1 MESPEQLGRMAVR
14 LKLENRQHYKDN
26 SMKIAQEES
35 MAKDKRL
42 SYEEQI
48 LTDLYKH
55 LLGVLSQHRNLPSV
69 CTDESFVGI
78 ILLFSAISDLILAR
92 WTIAQFS
99 EIPEE
104 KDPLLVEK
112 LLQIFSL
119 PDEAPKKE

>member
-1 MESPEQLGRMAVR
+1 
-14 LKLENRQHYKDN
+14 
-26 SMKIAQEES
+26 

-55 LLGVLSQHRNLPSV
+55 LLDVLSQHGNLPSV
-69 CTDESFVGI
+69 FTYEGFVNL
-78 ILLFSAISDLILAR
+78 ILFFSAISDFILAR

-104 KDPLLVEK
+104 KDPLRVEELV
-112 LLQIFSL
+112 QIFL
-119 PDEAPKKE
+119 PPDEAPKKE

>member
-1 MESPEQLGRMAVR
+1 
-14 LKLENRQHYKDN
+14 
-26 SMKIAQEES
+26 

-48 LTDLYKH
+48 LTDHYKH
-55 LLGVLSQHRNLPSV
+55 LLDVLSQRRNLPNV
-69 CTDESFVGI
+69 CTDENFVGI
-78 ILLFSAISDLILAR
+78 FLLFSAISDFIFAQ

-112 LLQIFSL
+112 LIQIFL
-119 PDEAPKKE
+119 PPDEAPKKE